1 MHVFY
6 EELKKSIVIHIHF
19 IKCDRNKYRQL
30 GITVKRIQVF
40 FWWRNTIA
48 WSPMCRH
55 FSKESAKL
63 WYSSMILWTFNKSL
77 YLYQA
82 DQIMSSN
89 YIRVIAWKIKS
100 FSLERVIFVT
110 IIKAALIAFF
120 FFFNSYNLTLLTK
133 LSGLHNLLH

>member
-6 EELKKSIVIHIHF
+6 EEQKKSIVIHIHF
-19 IKCDRNKYRQL
+19 IKRDRNKYRQL

-40 FWWRNTIA
+40 FWWRNTIV
-48 WSPMCRH
+48 WSPMYRH
-55 FSKESAKL
+55 FSRESAKL
-63 WYSSMILWTFNKSL
+63 WYYSVILWMFNKSL

-82 DQIMSSN
+82 DRIMSSN

-120 FFFNSYNLTLLTK
+120 FNSYNLTLLTK